1 MRVKFIALVLL
12 QALLLVGIA
21 GYRQWWAATG
31 TSVLLRTEPVDP
43 RDIFRGD
50 YVQLS
55 YGITNLDIDQLG
67 ALEDFRRNDRVYV
80 LLEREADGTY
90 RPAVLRKSEP
100 ASGTYIQG
108 RVLRGVTQVSRW
120 EIAVRDDAGA
130 MQVLQP
136 RWFTFKQGDRLRFC
150 LNARDAVMEMAKA
163 DSRFDCRNKE
173 WRQVVGTVE
182 EVRERRVRQVTVD
195 YGIESY
201 FVEEGKGR
209 AIEAARNAQDLRVE
223 VSLRR
228 DGKGTITGILLD
240 GKRLR

>member
-1 MRVKFIALVLL
+1 MRLKFIALVLL
-12 QALLLVGIA
+12 QVLLLVGIA

-31 TSVLLRTEPVDP
+31 TRVVLRTEPVDP
-43 RDIFRGD
+43 RDLFRGD
-50 YVQLS
+50 YVRLA
-55 YGITNLDIDQLG
+55 YGITNLDLDQFG
-67 ALEDFRRNDRVYV
+67 MREDFRHNDPIYV

-90 RPAVLRKSEP
+90 RPASLSKSEP
-100 ASGTYIQG
+100 TSGTFIQG

-120 EIAVRDDAGA
+120 EIAVRDDAGTVE
-130 MQVLQP
+130 MLRP
-136 RWFTFKQGDRLRFC
+136 SWFTFKQGDRLHFC
-150 LNARDAVMEMAKA
+150 LNGQGAVMNMARA
-163 DSRFDCRNKE
+163 DSGDVCWNKA

-209 AIEAARNAQDLRVE
+209 AIEAARNARDLRVE
-223 VSLRR
+223 VSLRG
-228 DGKGTITGILLD
+228 DGKGTITGLLLD